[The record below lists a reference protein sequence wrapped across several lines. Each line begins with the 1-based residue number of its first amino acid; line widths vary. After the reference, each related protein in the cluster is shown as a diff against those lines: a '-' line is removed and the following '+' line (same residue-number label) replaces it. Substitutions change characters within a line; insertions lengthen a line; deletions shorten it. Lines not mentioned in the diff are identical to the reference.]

1 MNVSAAIPT
10 FLITLR
16 EGVEAALVIGIV
28 LATLHKANQRQ
39 FDRWIYGGIV
49 AGLVGSALIGAGFH
63 WGLAVLESARQSD
76 ARIIKPMLEA
86 ILNILAIALLSW
98 MLIWMTRQAR
108 TLKSQVETAVRDSL
122 QTEDRP
128 AWGLFGLVFATV
140 LREGF
145 ETVLFI
151 AAQFQAGLL
160 PTVGAIS
167 GIFSAAGIGV
177 LLFRWGVKIN
187 LRVFFQVMGI
197 LLLLIVSGLVVS
209 ALKYL
214 NVAADTLT
222 QLHPSL
228 NLCITQSLSTSAS
241 CILGPL
247 AWDTSAK
254 LPDQQFP
261 GIVLKTLLGYR
272 DHLYWAQ
279 AVSYGL
285 FWLTIGNLYIRS
297 LGSTSAS
304 SPSPSSRSTSGVP
317 Q

>member
-1 MNVSAAIPT
+1 MNVSAAIPA

-28 LATLHKANQRQ
+28 LAALHKANQRQ
-39 FDRWIYGGIV
+39 FDRWIYGGII
-49 AGLVGSALIGAGFH
+49 AGLVGSGLVGASFH
-63 WGLAVLESARQSD
+63 WGLAVLESTQQSD
-76 ARIIKPMLEA
+76 MLIVKPALEA
-86 ILNILAIALLSW
+86 GLNILAIALLSW

-122 QTEDRP
+122 QTGDRT

-160 PTVGAIS
+160 PTVGAIA
-167 GIFSAAGIGV
+167 GIFGAAGIGV

-247 AWDTSAK
+247 AWDTSHI
-254 LPDQQFP
+254 LPDRQFP

-272 DHLYWAQ
+272 DHLYWLQ
-279 AVSYGL
+279 VIGYGL

-297 LGSTSAS
+297 LGSPSAS
-304 SPSPSSRSTSGVP
+304 TASPTTGSTSGVP